1 RNREFNHPD
10 HCFNLLGHAW
20 KLWLERKASD
30 FIDPQLPN
38 SFDLSEVVKCIQI
51 GLLCVQ
57 QHPGDRPNMS
67 SVLLMLDSE
76 SASLPQPKQPGFYIE
91 RSSEKI
97 DVEMSQRDGNSN
109 KITITLLEGR

>member
-1 RNREFNHPD
+1 M
-10 HCFNLLGHAW
+10 
-20 KLWLERKASD
+20 LWLERKASD

-38 SFDLSEVVKCIQI
+38 SFDLSEVVKCIHV

-57 QHPGDRPNMS
+57 RHPDDRPNMS
-67 SVLLMLDSE
+67 TVLLMLDSE

-91 RSSEKI
+91 RSSENA